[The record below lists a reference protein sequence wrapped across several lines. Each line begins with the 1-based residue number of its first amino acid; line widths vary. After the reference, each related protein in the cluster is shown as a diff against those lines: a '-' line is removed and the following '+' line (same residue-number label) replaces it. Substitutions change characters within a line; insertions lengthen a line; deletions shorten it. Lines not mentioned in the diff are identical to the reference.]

1 MLNSFEMSLAVLCA
15 LAPRSTGERVR
26 CWVVGGWTA
35 WQVLERLE
43 PDEVADWLAA
53 EEGEL
58 IVNQR
63 RLATAVHTTLVELAA
78 AGRVRRRASRYGV
91 ELRSKGHRHA
101 VVDVF
106 RLA

>member
-1 MLNSFEMSLAVLCA
+1 MYLVEAVLAA
-15 LAPRSTGERVR
+15 LRPCSLGEAVR
-26 CWVVGGWTA
+26 ASLIGGWSA
-35 WQVLERLE
+35 AQVVERLTE
-43 PDEVADWLAA
+43 TARAAGLAA
-53 EEGEL
+53 FEGEP
-58 IVNQR
+58 IVQER
-63 RLATAVHTTLVELAA
+63 RLRTSVHALLVELAV